1 MEWLLK
7 FLGLDRLIDER
18 LETLSR
24 QIDHVVGRMA
34 DYHGRISMFSA
45 QQVKVFGGGVDISAE
60 FRARD
65 GRLEGT
71 FVDGRVTIFAQQL
84 TDKLSNDNGILYF
97 VPMPVV
103 ELVPFAFG
111 GFGPRAVGIARM
123 RNRQGTYALG
133 TAYWLGPNQN
143 PTGHDAI
150 VVEVDGRPIQNG
162 HPWDWHNGL
171 QVELQIDIP

>member
-60 FRARD
+60 FRARE
-65 GRLEGT
+65 GRL
-71 FVDGRVTIFAQQL
+71 
-84 TDKLSNDNGILYF
+84 
-97 VPMPVV
+97 
-103 ELVPFAFG
+103 
-111 GFGPRAVGIARM
+111 
-123 RNRQGTYALG
+123 
-133 TAYWLGPNQN
+133 
-143 PTGHDAI
+143 
-150 VVEVDGRPIQNG
+150 
-162 HPWDWHNGL
+162 
-171 QVELQIDIP
+171 